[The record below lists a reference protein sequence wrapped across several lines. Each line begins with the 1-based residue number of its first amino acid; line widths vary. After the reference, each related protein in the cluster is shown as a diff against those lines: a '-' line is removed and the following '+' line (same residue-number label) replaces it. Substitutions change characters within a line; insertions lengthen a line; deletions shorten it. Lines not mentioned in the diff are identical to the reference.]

1 VGFTAVMD
9 KLLEFE
15 LALRD
20 LYQWFSNGFRI
31 DQEAA
36 KTFGR
41 LAIQE
46 EKHANL
52 IRYQKRLW
60 SANSPAIAAM
70 GANLEE
76 VDLLLA
82 EIDTLRRRD
91 NPPTLSEAI
100 ELSIRLERSAAEK
113 LHRTVVTDSNPDLG
127 PFISQLAGDDDKH
140 IEMLESLAG
149 NAARKAS

>member
-1 VGFTAVMD
+1 MD

-20 LYQWFSNGFRI
+20 LYQWFSNGFRH

-41 LAIQE
+41 LALQE

-70 GANLEE
+70 EANLEE
-76 VDLLLA
+76 VDRLLE
-82 EIDTLRRRD
+82 EIETLRRR
-91 NPPTLSEAI
+91 NEPPTLVEAL

-113 LHRTVVTDSNPDLG
+113 LHRSVATDLNPDLG

-149 NAARKAS
+149 RATRKAS